1 MPDYQLLNNVDHQN
15 VKVIT
20 ERSAR
25 FGDDVHCVMTFPIEF
40 RRAQTCYPI
49 FFQKD
54 SNNGKLYPIVLFGFE
69 EGKNLFLTDD
79 GWDAEYIPLM
89 VQRHPF
95 LIGYQ
100 EDQDAP
106 DGKKPVISIDM
117 NNPRV
122 NESEGEPLFL
132 PHGGTS
138 QYLASMQKTLEDIQF
153 GHQMNEDFI
162 DALLEFDLI
171 ESVAMEIELNDG
183 SKRQLLGL
191 YTIDEERLAQ
201 LDGDALAKLHEKQY
215 LLSAYMVLAS
225 LGRFRVLIDK
235 VNASLPERSDDE
247 QQAGG

>member
-1 MPDYQLLNNVDHQN
+1 MPDYQMLNNADHQD

-40 RRAQTCYPI
+40 RRVQTCYPI

-54 SNNGKLYPIVLFGFE
+54 SNTGKLHPIALFGFE
-69 EGKNLFLTDD
+69 EGKNLFLTED

-100 EDQDAP
+100 EDKDAP
-106 DGKKPVISIDM
+106 EGKKPVISIDM
-117 NNPRV
+117 ENPRV
-122 NESEGEPLFL
+122 NASDGEPLFL

-138 QYLASMQKTLEDIQF
+138 PYLEAVQKTLEDIQF
-153 GHQMNEDFI
+153 GHQMNDDFVE
-162 DALLEFDLI
+162 ALLEFDLI

-201 LDGDALAKLHEKQY
+201 LDGEALAKLHSKQY

-225 LGRFRVLIDK
+225 LGRFRALIDK
-235 VNASLPERSDDE
+235 VNASLPETDDE
-247 QQAGG
+247 ELQAGG

>member
-1 MPDYQLLNNVDHQN
+1 MPDYQLLNNVDHKD

-25 FGDDVHCVMTFPIEF
+25 FGDNVHCVMTFPFEF
-40 RRAQTCYPI
+40 RRVQACYPI

-54 SNNGKLYPIVLFGFE
+54 PNTGKPHPIALFGFE
-69 EGKNLFLTDD
+69 EGSNLFLTED

-100 EDQDAP
+100 EDKDAP
-106 DGKKPVISIDM
+106 EGKKPVITIDM
-117 NNPRV
+117 ENPRV
-122 NESEGEPLFL
+122 NKDEGESLFL

-138 QYLASMQKTLEDIQF
+138 EFLGSITTMLEDIQI
-153 GHQMNEDFI
+153 GHQANASFV

-171 ESVAMEIELNDG
+171 ESLMMEIELNDG

-191 YTIDEERLAQ
+191 HTINEEKLEQ
-201 LDGDALAKLHEKQY
+201 LDDEALVQLHSKQF
-215 LLSAYMVLAS
+215 LLPIYMIIASLAS
-225 LGRFRVLIDK
+225 FRTLIDK
-235 VNASLPERSDDE
+235 VNAQLETD
-247 QQAGG
+247 

>member
-1 MPDYQLLNNVDHQN
+1 MPDYQLLNNVDHQD

-25 FGDDVHCVMTFPIEF
+25 YGDDVHCVMTFPIEF
-40 RRAQTCYPI
+40 RRVQTCYPI

-54 SNNGKLYPIVLFGFE
+54 ANTGKLHPIALFGFE
-69 EGKNLFLTDD
+69 EGKNLFLTED

-89 VQRHPF
+89 AQRHPF

-100 EDQDAP
+100 EDRDAP

-117 NNPRV
+117 DNPRV
-122 NESEGEPLFL
+122 SDSEGEALFL

-138 QYLASMQKTLEDIQF
+138 PYLATMQKTLEDIQY
-153 GHQMNEDFI
+153 GHQVNDDFI
-162 DALLEFDLI
+162 EALLEFDLI
-171 ESVAMEIELNDG
+171 ESVAMEIELNNG
-183 SKRQLLGL
+183 AKRQLLGL
-191 YTIDEERLAQ
+191 YTIDEQQLGQ

-225 LGRFRVLIDK
+225 LGRFRALINK
-235 VNASLPERSDDE
+235 VNANLPEDSEAER
-247 QQAGG
+247 